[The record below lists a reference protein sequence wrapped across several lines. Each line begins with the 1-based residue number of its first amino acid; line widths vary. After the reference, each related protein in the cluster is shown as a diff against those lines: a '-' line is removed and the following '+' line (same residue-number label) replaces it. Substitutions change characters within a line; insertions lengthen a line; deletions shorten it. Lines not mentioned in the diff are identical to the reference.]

1 MIEKYRDWYNQNF
14 TDEKYLAM
22 LDYMGQA
29 YNCIP
34 KFRVAETPFF
44 VPDILKERMVEAC
57 DLIQDVI
64 VRADFKEKTEKAI
77 QNEKILVP
85 NEDAHTSFLQ
95 MDFAVCL
102 DENGDPYPNLI
113 EVQGFPSVYFLQLL
127 ASQSFRKF
135 FDIPDN
141 LSANLN
147 NYTEQQYIEMLR
159 TLIVADHDPREVVL
173 LEIDPENQ
181 TTQIDFAGTEHHLGV
196 PTVCISKVVQKGKK
210 LYYKDTDGS
219 EIQIKRIYNRVIF
232 DELYQKK
239 GFSPGFDMTKEVE
252 VEWAGHPNWYNRISK
267 YTLPLLNNKYVP
279 DCFFLHECEQYPDDL
294 ENFVLKPLYSFAGS
308 GVELDLTKKMLDRI
322 KDRENYI
329 LQRKV
334 VYEPIIKTPDND
346 PVKVECRMLML
357 WLPGEP
363 RARIVNNLSRLSKGK
378 MIGVKYNKNKTWVGG
393 SVGFF
398 ERDYQ

>member
-1 MIEKYRDWYNQNF
+1 MIEKYRDWYNQNY
-14 TDEKYLAM
+14 TDEKYQAM
-22 LDYMGQA
+22 LDYMGKA
-29 YNCIP
+29 YNAVP

-44 VPDILKERMVEAC
+44 IPNILKERLIEAC

-64 VRADFKEKTEKAI
+64 VQPDFKDKTAGSISNPKYF
-77 QNEKILVP
+77 VP

-127 ASQSFRKF
+127 AAQSFRKF
-135 FDIPDN
+135 FDIPST

-147 NYTEQQYIEMLR
+147 DFTEEDYVEILR
-159 TLIVADHDPREVVL
+159 KLIVADQDPKEVIL

-196 PTVCISKVVQKGKK
+196 KSVCLSKVIKRGNK
-210 LYYKDTDGS
+210 LYYKDDNGA
-219 EIQIKRIYNRVIF
+219 EVHIKRIYNRVIF
-232 DELYQKK
+232 DELYDKEN
-239 GFSPGFDMTKEVE
+239 FTPGFDMTKEVD

-267 YTLPLLNNKYVP
+267 YTLPFLKNKYVP
-279 DCFFLHECEQYPDDL
+279 DCHFLHECGKYPEDL

-308 GVELDLTKKMLDRI
+308 GVELDLTKDMLNKI
-322 KDRENYI
+322 KDPDNYL

-334 VYEPIIKTPDND
+334 SYEPVIKTPDND

-398 ERDYQ
+398 EREHQ